1 MSSAIMTQ
9 ALQTTFQDLMEQFNR
24 VVVAPARAEQ
34 GPGKYQWSLDT
45 YTLEVVFPEKLA
57 DYLVP
62 FRIFIGNT
70 GPLALGAFDTHT
82 LVVPGFQH
90 PAMEHLRVL
99 TTAMSMILTERSGSV
114 PLDSTDLGPEPAMI
128 LTNMN
133 DINDEWVEWYR
144 RENPGTSYSK
154 AVHAALTHMNSEVKK
169 FKIIIEK
176 YSIRT

>member
-1 MSSAIMTQ
+1 MERNLETQ
-9 ALQTTFQDLMEQFNR
+9 AQQTTFQDLMEQFNR
-24 VVVAPARAEQ
+24 VVIAPTRAEH
-34 GPGKYQWSLDT
+34 GPGTYQWPLDG
-45 YTLEVVFPEKLA
+45 YTLEVVFPEKA
-57 DYLVP
+57 GDWLVP
-62 FRIFIGNT
+62 FRFFIGST
-70 GPLALGAFDTHT
+70 GPLALGCFDTQM
-82 LVVPGFQH
+82 LAVPGFEH
-90 PAMEHLRVL
+90 PPLEHLRNL
-99 TTAMSMILTERSGSV
+99 TSALSMILMNRSGPV